1 MEIKRTEMKVSQ
13 GDKFMPINL
22 QNENEEKKLITNNER
37 FKTVCF
43 NFEPGKGLP
52 SHIHNSYATILIYE
66 GEVDMEFEDGQKF
79 NLKQGDYMP
88 FDARVRHKVI
98 AVIKSKVLVTIG
110 ASLS

>member
-1 MEIKRTEMKVSQ
+1 MEIKRTDMKVSK
-13 GDKFMPINL
+13 GYKFMPTTL
-22 QNENEEKKLITNNER
+22 QNENEEKKIIANNER

-52 SHIHNSYATILIYE
+52 DHVHNSYATILIYE

-79 NLKQGDYMP
+79 NLKQGDYLP
-88 FDARVRHKVI
+88 FDARIRHKVI
-98 AVIKSKVLVTIG
+98 AVVKSKVLVTIG